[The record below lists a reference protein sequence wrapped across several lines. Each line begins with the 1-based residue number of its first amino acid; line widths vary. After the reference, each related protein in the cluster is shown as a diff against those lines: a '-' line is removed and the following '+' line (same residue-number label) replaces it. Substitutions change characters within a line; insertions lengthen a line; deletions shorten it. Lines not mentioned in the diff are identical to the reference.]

1 MNLAGWSWH
10 WSWLG
15 AGLGTMFAVGAGLLG
30 LYWSARRPTL
40 EQRVAPYVGGPTRPV
55 QASGP
60 WGSALRVLGAPVLD
74 RSARLLEHLG
84 STRHSVNARL
94 LQLGGR
100 RSVDQFRVEQVI
112 WAAVSLLVAT
122 MAALSAVLWS
132 GFSWVAAAVAVVM
145 AGLGG
150 ALARDAWLTREAKG
164 RLQQIGAELP
174 DFAELVALAVAA
186 GESLPGALNR
196 VAMVGSGPLALELRD
211 VVSQAR
217 AGVPLATTMREFA
230 DRINLPA
237 LTRFVETALVA
248 MERGTPLAEVLRAQA
263 QDSREESRR
272 ALMESG
278 GKREI
283 AMMVPV
289 VFLILPVTVIF
300 VLFPGLSV
308 MSLGL

>member
-1 MNLAGWSWH
+1 MSLAGLSWQ

-15 AGLGTMFAVGAGLLG
+15 AGLGAMFAVGVGLLG
-30 LYWSARRPTL
+30 LFWSSRRPTL

-55 QASGP
+55 VASGP
-60 WGSALRVLGAPVLD
+60 WGSAVRALGSPVLD
-74 RSARLLEHLG
+74 RSASLMEHLG
-84 STRHSVNARL
+84 STRQSVNARL
-94 LQLGGR
+94 RQLGGK
-100 RSVDQFRVEQVI
+100 RSVDQFRIEQVI
-112 WAAVSLLVAT
+112 WASVALLVGT
-122 MAALSAVLWS
+122 LVALGAVLWS
-132 GFSWVAAAVAVVM
+132 GFSWVAAAIAVVL

-150 ALARDAWLTREAKG
+150 ALARDAWLTREAKA
-164 RLQQIGAELP
+164 RLEQIGAELP

-196 VAMVGSGPLALELRD
+196 VAMVGSGPLAEELRD

-217 AGVPLATTMREFA
+217 AGVPLATTMREFS
-230 DRINLPA
+230 DRINLPS
-237 LTRFVETALVA
+237 LTRFIETALVA